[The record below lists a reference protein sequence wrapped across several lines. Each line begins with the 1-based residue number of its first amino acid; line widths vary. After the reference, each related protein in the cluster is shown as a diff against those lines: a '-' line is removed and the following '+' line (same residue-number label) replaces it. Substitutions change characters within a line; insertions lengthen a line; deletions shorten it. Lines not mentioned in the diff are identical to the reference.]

1 MVNRSFPFMTTWSE
15 MHLEERDE
23 QIANLLVM
31 PQGNEHK
38 HRKPRRVVFDEKR
51 GKKKKKKEK
60 K

>member
-1 MVNRSFPFMTTWSE
+1 MTTWSE

-31 PQGNEHK
+31 PQGNKHK
-38 HRKPRRVVFDEKR
+38 HRKPRRVVFYEKK